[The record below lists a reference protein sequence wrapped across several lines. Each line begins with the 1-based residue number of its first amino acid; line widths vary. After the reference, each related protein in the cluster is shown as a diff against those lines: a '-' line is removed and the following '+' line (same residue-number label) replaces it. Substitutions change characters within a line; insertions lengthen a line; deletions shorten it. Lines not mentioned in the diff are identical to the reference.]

1 MVSPLGQRQM
11 FQTVNAEAFK
21 AAQEV
26 SGQLQREVGQ
36 RQAMADRIAEAQGSV
51 PEIPRTDGM
60 KTEERQRGRQG
71 QGQGREG
78 SPGEG
83 RDGAGQVEETPA
95 SAITADNHVDFLA

>member
-71 QGQGREG
+71 RGHEG
-78 SPGEG
+78 SPGEA
-83 RDGAGQVEETPA
+83 RDGEGEAEETPA
-95 SAITADNHVDFLA
+95 SAITAENHLDFLA

>member
-11 FQTVNAEAFK
+11 FQTANAEAFK

-71 QGQGREG
+71 RGREG
-78 SPGEG
+78 SPGEA
-83 RDGAGQVEETPA
+83 RDGGGEAEETPA